1 MPLSGDTDPVTLTVA
16 SHSIKASPDAIV
28 VAGTT
33 LTRGSPPLTVSGTP
47 IYFSPSAL
55 VGGSSIVPIAS
66 KSTPPIITTVAG
78 QVITAAPNI
87 VTIAGTTPTPG
98 APGITLDGTLPS
110 LEKASQL
117 VIGPKIISFNA
128 GRYIQ

>member
-16 SHSIKASPDAIV
+16 GHSNKVSPDAIV

-33 LTRGSPPLTVSGTP
+33 LTRGSPPLTVFGTP
-47 IYFSPSAL
+47 IYFGSSAL
-55 VGGSSIVPIAS
+55 VGDSPIVPIAL
-66 KSTPPIITTVAG
+66 KCTPPIITTVAG

-87 VTIAGTTPTPG
+87 VTIAGTTLTPE
-98 APGITLDGTLPS
+98 APGIMLDGTLLS

-117 VIGPKIISFNA
+117 VIFPKIISFNA
-128 GRYIQ
+128 GR